1 MALLITASILLAIFI
16 GWGTG
21 SLAGGKGRDPAA
33 WFLLGFFLGPVP
45 FVVALVMDQRG
56 AIGADAR

>member
-1 MALLITASILLAIFI
+1 MSLLITASVLLATFI
-16 GWGTG
+16 GWSTG

-45 FVVALVMDQRG
+45 LIVSLAMSPL
-56 AIGADAR
+56 AATGADGR